1 MAVKVKESATVNNG
15 ATGRILSDPDFIKLS
30 STRNRIAAVLTAL
43 TLIVYYGFILLMA
56 YGKETLSR
64 TISPNITV
72 GLPIGVA
79 VIVLSWIFVFIY
91 ARWANKTYDS
101 MVDQLKEKIGG

>member
-1 MAVKVKESATVNNG
+1 MAVKVKENATINKES
-15 ATGRILSDPDFIKLS
+15 TDRILNDPDFIRLS

-56 YGKETLSR
+56 YGKETLSK
-64 TISPNITV
+64 TLSPNITI

-91 ARWANKTYDS
+91 ARWANRKYDS